1 MSSNC
6 TQVRPVLCV
15 SSAGPRE
22 GRHLAVNCCFPTAG
36 SHAYLQR
43 NFPEINKKRA
53 QLLMRPTHPGWP
65 GTLLVVALKVPCP
78 RTSPLSP
85 RQTGTVATGSDS
97 DSPVISHFF
106 LFLATFLP
114 HSCHLPPL
122 IFCLSAQVSLPQAK
136 LFCPIPALRLGQIPV
151 TSSHSTRC
159 PFPQRLL
166 SQFIQVCLCLISICL
181 PL

>member
-22 GRHLAVNCCFPTAG
+22 GRRLAVNCCFPTAG

-85 RQTGTVATGSDS
+85 RQNGTVATGSDS
-97 DSPVISHFF
+97 DSPVTSHFF
-106 LFLATFLP
+106 LFLATFHPSFSVSQLK
-114 HSCHLPPL
+114 CHFRRQSFSAQSQPSGWVRSLLPPPT
-122 IFCLSAQVSLPQAK
+122 AHGV
-136 LFCPIPALRLGQIPV
+136 
-151 TSSHSTRC
+151 
-159 PFPQRLL
+159 PFPSGSCPSLYKC
-166 SQFIQVCLCLISICL
+166 VCV
-181 PL
+181 